1 MLSNLDKMIE
11 KLMYKRLMKFFNEQK
26 FLYCKQYGLR
36 KGFST
41 TQAIMNLTDNIKS
54 AIDNKQFVYG
64 VFIDLQKTF
73 DTADY
78 NILLEKIKHYV
89 IRGISHQLF
98 KSYLENRK
106 QFVSVSGAESELAS
120 VNYEDHYYF

>member
-1 MLSNLDKMIE
+1 
-11 KLMYKRLMKFFNEQK
+11 MKFFNEQK

-41 TQAIMNLTDNIKS
+41 TQAIMNLADNIKS

-78 NILLEKIKHYV
+78 NILLGKIKHYV